1 MNSKHIAHR
10 PNKARSSG
18 CGEYR
23 QDLSDEAAVTG
34 AGTHYR
40 FISRRTST
48 SRWSGWKLRSNR
60 LVSSNVR
67 GHGVRHNKYIQRLT
81 RSRRQMQTQYQAKYV
96 G

>member
-1 MNSKHIAHR
+1 MLAINDLNVSLDLD
-10 PNKARSSG
+10 KAA
-18 CGEYR
+18 
-23 QDLSDEAAVTG
+23 LAAVTG

-67 GHGVRHNKYIQRLT
+67 KHGVRHNKYIQRFT
-81 RSRRQMQTQYQAKYV
+81 RSRNQVQTQYQAKYV